1 MNPKYKHKFK
11 EEILKI
17 VAARII
23 ELVEHSDWVNPMV
36 VQEKKTKGEIRIYVD
51 LLKLNHVCVHD
62 PFPTSFSDEILDNAR
77 VQEAYSFT
85 DGFSG
90 YHKIR
95 ITQKDRKK
103 TTFATKWGLFKY
115 IVMPFGLKNA
125 HAIFSRVVFV
135 VFKEFIHKFL
145 EVYFDNWK
153 IFGLVTNHVSNLR
166 MMQIP
171 ARNTKYH

>member
-62 PFPTSFSDEILDNAR
+62 PFPTSFSNEILDNAG

-85 DGFSG
+85 DGFSR
-90 YHKIR
+90 YHQIC
-95 ITQKDRKK
+95 IT
-103 TTFATKWGLFKY
+103 
-115 IVMPFGLKNA
+115 
-125 HAIFSRVVFV
+125 
-135 VFKEFIHKFL
+135 
-145 EVYFDNWK
+145 
-153 IFGLVTNHVSNLR
+153 
-166 MMQIP
+166 
-171 ARNTKYH
+171 